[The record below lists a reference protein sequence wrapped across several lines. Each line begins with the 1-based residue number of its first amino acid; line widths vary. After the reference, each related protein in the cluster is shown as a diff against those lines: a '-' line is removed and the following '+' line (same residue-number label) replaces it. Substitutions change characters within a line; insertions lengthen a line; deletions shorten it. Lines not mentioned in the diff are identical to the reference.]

1 MKFSLK
7 FLAATETL
15 RDCFSLLDTK
25 DKFKIKVVIAVQIL
39 LGLLDLIGVA
49 LIGVLGSLAVR
60 GVSSKG
66 PGNRVSQVLE
76 TLHLSNLSF
85 QNQIAILALLSTA
98 MLISRTLLSMFISKR
113 VLVFL
118 AVKSSVI
125 SGQLISKY
133 LFQTL
138 TQVRSKSI
146 QESLYVTTRGVDA
159 VTLGIIGN
167 IINLIS
173 DFAILVFLIC
183 GLVVVDYKIAFGLVV
198 IFGFVSYL
206 LFNFLHKRAKLL
218 GQLENSLSIKS
229 NERIVEAIQAYRE
242 LTVSNRMGYAS
253 RVIRKSRSDL
263 ASVLGEIAFLP
274 SISKYAIEITVI
286 VGTLTV
292 SALQFLSQDAS
303 RAVAIL
309 SIFMAAATRIAPA
322 TMRLQ
327 QGLISIKQ
335 SHATALPTLILIRKL
350 KNMPT
355 NNGSEVESD
364 FLHEGFSGDISFK
377 DISLVYEGKKELA
390 LDGVSFEIPDASFVA
405 IVGSS
410 GAGKTSLVD
419 VLLGLIDAS
428 RGVIQISGERPLDAI
443 SKWPGAIAYVPQDVF
458 ISNES
463 VLHNVALGFPT
474 SSISEARVWNALRA
488 AQLDEVVREFSE
500 QLQTKLGEGG
510 GRLSGGQRQRLG
522 IARALYTNP
531 KLIVLDEATSS
542 LDGKTEQEISNAFS
556 NLSGQITLIVIA
568 HRLSTVRQAD
578 KVIYLSNGCVG
589 AIGTFDEVRAQIKD
603 FDEQAQLMGL

>member
-1 MKFSLK
+1 MIIGLHQIREVKLMKFSLK
-7 FLAATETL
+7 FRAATETL
-15 RDCFSLLDTK
+15 RECFALLDTK
-25 DKFKIKVVIAVQIL
+25 DKFKVKVVIAIQIL

-66 PGNRVSQVLE
+66 PGNRVSQVLD
-76 TLHLSNLSF
+76 TLHLSNLNF
-85 QNQIAILALLSTA
+85 QNQIAILALISTA

-118 AVKSSVI
+118 AAKSSII

-133 LFQTL
+133 VFQTL

-146 QESLYVTTRGVDA
+146 QESLYITTRGVDA

-183 GLVVVDYKIAFGLVV
+183 GLVVVDYKIAFGVVV

-218 GQLENSLSIKS
+218 GELENSLSIKS

-253 RVIRKSRSDL
+253 GVIRKSRSDL

-286 VGTLTV
+286 LGTLVV
-292 SALQFLSQDAS
+292 SAMQFLSQDAS

-335 SHATALPTLILIRKL
+335 SHATALPTLILMRKL
-350 KNMPT
+350 KNAPT
-355 NNGSEVESD
+355 NNGSEVEGN

-377 DISLVYEGKKELA
+377 DISLVYEGKKEPA
-390 LDGVSFEIPDASFVA
+390 LDGVFLEIP
-405 IVGSS
+405 
-410 GAGKTSLVD
+410 
-419 VLLGLIDAS
+419 
-428 RGVIQISGERPLDAI
+428 DAI

-463 VLHNVALGFPT
+463 VLHNVALGFPK

-500 QLQTKLGEGG
+500 QVHTKLGEGG

-556 NLSGQITLIVIA
+556 SLRGQITLIVIA

-578 KVIYLSNGCVG
+578 KVIYLSNGRIG